1 MKNSIQRANMKADT
15 LKKQSTYFIQF
26 IKSTILIAG
35 MLMTTLGNHT
45 FATLGIKHSADSNIY
60 AVDRSVSFGDEIGNT
75 KISTPGLRSF
85 YRADRE
91 INRNMANEIKQLYS
105 FKFVTPVF
113 SDADQNIHSLFSME
127 YKIQNLYPNLE
138 IADEKISNEFYAF
151 NINQYINN
159 NTLAADNEMNKN
171 FEKTFFIP
179 VRPNLALADCT
190 VDAQF
195 QLENN

>member
-1 MKNSIQRANMKADT
+1 MKADT
-15 LKKQSTYFIQF
+15 LKKQSTYFVQF

-45 FATLGIKHSADSNIY
+45 FATFGIKHSADSNIY
-60 AVDRSVSFGDEIGNT
+60 AVDRSVSVGDEIANT

-127 YKIQNLYPNLE
+127 YKIQNLYPNPQ

-159 NTLAADNEMNKN
+159 NTLDADNEMNKN
-171 FEKTFFIP
+171 FEKTFFITF
-179 VRPNLALADCT
+179 RPNLALADCT
-190 VDAQF
+190 IDAQF

>member
-1 MKNSIQRANMKADT
+1 
-15 LKKQSTYFIQF
+15 
-26 IKSTILIAG
+26 
-35 MLMTTLGNHT
+35 
-45 FATLGIKHSADSNIY
+45 
-60 AVDRSVSFGDEIGNT
+60 
-75 KISTPGLRSF
+75 
-85 YRADRE
+85 
-91 INRNMANEIKQLYS
+91 
-105 FKFVTPVF
+105 VTPVF

-190 VDAQF
+190 IDAQF